1 MMQGSRDRSTAG
13 GRGGKAAHNSVWPG
27 GSREECAKVTD
38 SRLQG
43 PVVSL

>member
-13 GRGGKAAHNSVWPG
+13 GRGGKAAHNSEPG

-43 PVVSL
+43 LVVSL

>member
-1 MMQGSRDRSTAG
+1 MREESRDKSPAG

-43 PVVSL
+43 LVVSL